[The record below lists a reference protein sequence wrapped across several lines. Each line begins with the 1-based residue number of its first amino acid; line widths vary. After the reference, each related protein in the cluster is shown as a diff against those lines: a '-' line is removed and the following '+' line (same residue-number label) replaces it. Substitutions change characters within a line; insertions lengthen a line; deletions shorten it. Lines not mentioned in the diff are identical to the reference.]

1 MSTRINTGLCLSGL
15 LMVLLISCS
24 RDEQEAGYQP
34 GVELSILM
42 ADLKSQEYLDMVETM
57 SFPDLRQE
65 WKRVATPDNYV
76 SFTEKHGGLEK
87 VNTDPQL
94 KNAYDLRK
102 QTADGFIA
110 LMDKAFTAKGREPSF
125 TREEA
130 EAFIVT
136 SSKLYSAAENL
147 EKASIN
153 YVMPA
158 RGAKKQWPGFRGPT
172 AQGIARKNKIPLS
185 WSETD
190 NIRWKAELYGRGNSS
205 PIVWD
210 KKLFIT
216 TASEDGKV
224 RELLCFNRTDGEL
237 RWKKAAP
244 EPKNIEKLIWKN
256 SYASTTP
263 ITDGERVIAF
273 FGNSGF
279 VCYDMDGDLLWTQS
293 AGEFITTHGP
303 GTNLAMYRDKVILIQ
318 DQNRGESVFV
328 ALDKNTGEI
337 LWNRQREKNLC
348 WASPVI
354 VRINGRVEMIYNGSH
369 RVVSYDPD
377 TGEEIWSVNGPSRE
391 AIPMIVTG
399 GGLIYSQSGRN
410 GPILAIRPG
419 GIGDVTETHIF
430 WQNLTGGPH
439 VPSPV
444 YYQER
449 LYIIDDTGTLTCI
462 NALTGQV
469 IWKERL
475 KGRFTS
481 SPVLSGNKIIITNE
495 KGLTSIFKA
504 GDSFELLAE
513 NDLMEETL
521 ASPAVLGGQI
531 FIRTANHLYCIDKD

>member
-1 MSTRINTGLCLSGL
+1 MRRLVIYLAGL
-15 LMVLLISCS
+15 LIVILISCS
-24 RDEQEAGYQP
+24 QNKQQADYQP
-34 GVELSILM
+34 GVELRILM

-57 SFPDLRQE
+57 SIPDLREE

-76 SFTEKHGGLEK
+76 SFAEKQGGLEK
-87 VNTDPQL
+87 VNADHQL
-94 KNAYDLRK
+94 KKAYDIRK
-102 QTADGFIA
+102 QIADGFIE
-110 LMDKAFTAKGREPSF
+110 LIQEAFDAKGREPSF
-125 TREEA
+125 TREEV
-130 EAFIVT
+130 EAFLVT
-136 SSKLYSAAENL
+136 TSKRYSAAENL
-147 EKASIN
+147 EKTSID

-172 AQGIARKNKIPLS
+172 AQGIAQKKKIPLT
-185 WSETD
+185 WSATE
-190 NIRWKAELYGRGNSS
+190 NIRWKVELSGRGNSS

-210 KKLFIT
+210 KKVFIT

-224 RELLCFNRTDGEL
+224 RELFCFKRTDGEL
-237 RWKKAAP
+237 LWKKAAP

-279 VCYDMDGDLLWTQS
+279 VCYNMDGDLQWTQS
-293 AGEFITTHGP
+293 VGEFITTHGP
-303 GTNLAMYRDKVILIQ
+303 GTNMAMYKDKIILIQ

-354 VRINGRVEMIYNGSH
+354 VRINGKDEMIYNGSH
-369 RVVSYDPD
+369 RVVGYNPD

-391 AIPMIVTG
+391 AIPMIITG
-399 GGLIYSQSGRN
+399 GSLIYSQSGRN

-419 GIGDVTETHIF
+419 GKGDITDTHLF
-430 WQNLTGGPH
+430 WKNITGGPH
-439 VPSPV
+439 VPSSV
-444 YYQER
+444 YYQKR
-449 LYIIDDTGTLTCI
+449 LYLINDTGTLSCI

-469 IWKERL
+469 VWKVRL
-475 KGRFTS
+475 KGRFS
-481 SPVLSGNKIIITNE
+481 MSPVLSGNKIIITNE

-531 FIRTANHLYCIDKD
+531 FIRTANHLYCVEKD